1 METPSKNESCA
12 SRPSSIFFLLSFQR
26 TTAVACTVGWKVRQA
41 GRPRWKAYGG
51 RAVCPSV
58 DCFSRADR
66 VSFACRPVGT
76 TCRPVGMTLSTVY
89 KGGFGTKSVSLVGG
103 DYDVDCSRYDHCR
116 PLSTVFGP
124 VSFGLSTVAG
134 DWTHVGRQ
142 SVRGSRHEKD
152 TL

>member
-1 METPSKNESCA
+1 
-12 SRPSSIFFLLSFQR
+12 
-26 TTAVACTVGWKVRQA
+26 
-41 GRPRWKAYGG
+41 
-51 RAVCPSV
+51 
-58 DCFSRADR
+58 
-66 VSFACRPVGT
+66 
-76 TCRPVGMTLSTVY
+76 MTLSTVY

-103 DYDVDCSRYDHCR
+103 DCDVDCSRYDHYR